1 MSLLFI
7 CSKLFGQKPTFN
19 MSPSLGLHPVTP
31 LVRSKTETWLCL
43 VWPILQI
50 QQQILA
56 NWIKNSCY
64 RGAKNELRELI
75 SQLTETKKVKTWLRG
90 RRKGL
95 GLATSRQLT
104 VRALPARTAVSQGQ
118 STVRPF
124 LEKKIALIKYSIP
137 LLQLFLDRCLLKTHT
152 SILVRRVEKSFS

>member
-31 LVRSKTETWLCL
+31 LVRSKTETWSCP

-50 QQQILA
+50 QQQILT
-56 NWIKNSCY
+56 NWIKNFSY
-64 RGAKNELRELI
+64 RGAENELRELI
-75 SQLTETKKVKTWLRG
+75 SQLTKTKKVKNLVEGTAQG
-90 RRKGL
+90 FGL
-95 GLATSRQLT
+95 GDEQAVNGSSSSGAYNCFSRSIDGPP
-104 VRALPARTAVSQGQ
+104 VPG
-118 STVRPF
+118 
-124 LEKKIALIKYSIP
+124 KKIALIKYSIP